1 MQVNMIKGFSVVTL
15 FFVSLASVEVN
26 TVAWHGR
33 ISADVMSKSDTLERP
48 ARFDFGR
55 VATDQEIAA
64 IDIDIR
70 PDGKG
75 LPVGEGNPT
84 IGRKIYIAKC
94 SACHGA
100 TGIEGPNDRLVIG
113 VDTSSAQRRRVK
125 AIGNYWPYATTVFD
139 YVRRAMPFN
148 EPGSLTDEE
157 VYSLTAYL
165 LHANGLI
172 DSNKVLDAKTL
183 PEVHMPAK
191 KYFVPDDRED
201 GAVIR

>member
-1 MQVNMIKGFSVVTL
+1 MQVNTIKQVMLIFFSAGF
-15 FFVSLASVEVN
+15 LAAVRHVDSGKGEVLSGQPL
-26 TVAWHGR
+26 A
-33 ISADVMSKSDTLERP
+33 DTLYYPERFGFGKP
-48 ARFDFGR
+48 AS
-55 VATDQEIAA
+55 AEKIALL
-64 IDIDIR
+64 DIDIR

-75 LPVGEGNPT
+75 LPAGKGNAE
-84 IGRKIYIAKC
+84 IGKQIYAAKC

-100 TGIEGPNDRLVIG
+100 SGTEGPNDRLVVG
-113 VDTSSAQRRRVK
+113 DTTATKNRRVK

-148 EPGSLTDEE
+148 APGSLTDEE

-172 DSNKVLDAKTL
+172 KERDELNARTL
-183 PEVHMPAK
+183 PKIVMPAK

-201 GAVIR
+201 GPVIK